1 MIHPK
6 RAVYM
11 GFVQVNLEYSLLR
24 YIEFSFRDVRWW
36 QGCDDE
42 TGEENAGVDYHTTY
56 PTYTTSPKKPG
67 PLASGVAPLTHP
79 LGSHPSSPC
88 RKGKN
93 PNLHSWET
101 GGLSR
106 FMKQKNSLVFSPIPL
121 SGPFWQSLHTS
132 TPTLPLASRVL
143 GLRPGT
149 REQCLN
155 EH

>member
-24 YIEFSFRDVRWW
+24 YIEFRFEMCAGGRGAMMKQVRR
-36 QGCDDE
+36 
-42 TGEENAGVDYHTTY
+42 TLVLTTY

-88 RKGKN
+88 RKGKH

-149 REQCLN
+149 WEQCLN